1 MYVYKFNKSHQIHH
15 VALLFRKSY
24 VSTGGNPCL
33 PGFQANRHWRDHPF
47 LLSSLDVRFGARLFQ
62 LLLCVLPKRLLFF
75 FPGVP
80 IAGCHGGFNVCQFL
94 LGCCW
99 ILLDVSLSFRYHDD
113 LDICDKSGQRFDEWI
128 IDPNNLQLYRKMRQE
143 QFCQRSHAI
152 ATWLR
157 KKEHTCFGLLV
168 LVDLEASTK
177 HLQGRPMAMQDS
189 VAAIPNL
196 EPLTNDA
203 QA

>member
-1 MYVYKFNKSHQIHH
+1 MLPFCFGHLTFLPVEILAFQDSRPIATEGTIRFCWAHSMS
-15 VALLFRKSY
+15 ALA
-24 VSTGGNPCL
+24 P
-33 PGFQANRHWRDHPF
+33 A
-47 LLSSLDVRFGARLFQ
+47 SSSCFFASSRND
-62 LLLCVLPKRLLFF
+62 CCFF

-80 IAGCHGGFNVCQFL
+80 IAGCDWGVEFMSIFV
-94 LGCCW
+94 GCCW

>member
-1 MYVYKFNKSHQIHH
+1 MYINLLNLTKFIM
-15 VALLFRKSY
+15 LPFCF
-24 VSTGGNPCL
+24 GNLTFL
-33 PGFQANRHWRDHPF
+33 PVEILAFQDSRPIATEGDHPF

-75 FPGVP
+75 FPRGSHCWVPWGVQCMS
-80 IAGCHGGFNVCQFL
+80 IFVGS
-94 LGCCW
+94 CW